1 MRAQGL
7 KPLRLFF
14 IKNMAIQFRIYKNNG
29 YIIAARYDTATSQYT
44 DQTPTSIP
52 AQYLAINIIKV
63 APTDLIAFSCV
74 AYEKPYRELA
84 KLPYSEIYDE
94 NGLLYSG
101 ANVAAVR
108 DSLTAALS
116 AGAGGGGGGDA
127 TAANQQLQLDEAVF
141 QTDIQNATLIALPSI
156 RTSGLATVAATEQMA
171 ANQINGSQVSKN
183 YSEAVAL
190 GLIVDASG
198 VNKSGENPDVDTGT
212 LPEAVWNG
220 GGAYTGFPT
229 TAPVGGTELQVVSS
243 SAADIGTLFITYL
256 ETSAST
262 QYTTI
267 GVPVT
272 GVTPSNTGI
281 NAYRVHTAYYSS
293 TANPSTQFNAGTIQ
307 VRYRQNNAV
316 VFLAMPIGR
325 NQTYMSGYTIPAGK
339 KGLLLPTTWTVAG
352 AAGNTISGA
361 MYIREFNKSPRFRR
375 NAKASF
381 GVPVRDEYTVPI
393 VLPELTDVMP
403 YVTLANGNNII
414 AQALFDVILSPA

>member
-1 MRAQGL
+1 MPKLLYYQ
-7 KPLRLFF
+7 
-14 IKNMAIQFRIYKNNG
+14 KNNSVYFVNDDG
-29 YIIAARYDTATSQYT
+29 VNPLDYSIGTFPVNSIK
-44 DQTPTSIP
+44 TSIDP
-52 AQYLAINIIKV
+52 TDTELIIFSHNQPSNAFEIIKKRFNE
-63 APTDLIAFSCV
+63 IA
-74 AYEKPYRELA
+74 
-84 KLPYSEIYDE
+84 DE
-94 NGLLYSG
+94 TGTLYAG
-101 ANVAAVR
+101 ANAVDVL
-108 DSLTAALS
+108 DSINLAVGQIATTS
-116 AGAGGGGGGDA
+116 GGGGSGGA
-127 TAANQQLQLDEAVF
+127 TEAKQDDQITEAVL
-141 QTDIQNATLIALPSI
+141 QTNIQNATLTALPSI

-229 TAPVGGTELQVVSS
+229 TVPVGGTELQVVSS

-267 GVPVT
+267 GVPVN
-272 GVTPSNTGI
+272 GVTPVNTGI

-375 NAKASF
+375 NVKASF
-381 GVPVRDEYTVPI
+381 GVPARDEYTVPI

-403 YVTLANGNNII
+403 YVTLSNGNNII